1 MMYLISLGLRSLLYR
16 KNQYAA
22 LLLVCLVGVGV
33 SLFSIFLI
41 RGMLFSLES
50 KARIYYGGDFQFIGG
65 KNTLAFDNA
74 SEFIEQLRDVFG
86 ENAVIS
92 ERFDCDAK
100 NSALYFEGVGVRQRV
115 IKGVDFNTEK
125 RLFNAFNYVAGNAEN
140 IAGTNGILLSEP
152 IAELLGAGMGDE
164 VTLMMRTGAGYLNT
178 MTLVVKGIFRDSSL
192 FGMYTSYMD
201 IDFLRK
207 VYGVPQSWAN
217 RIAIDFQGKIPK
229 TKEEYQSLL
238 EKKFNM
244 FCLVEDKQ
252 LFYDPLLT
260 GRLKEATYAL
270 TPLSA
275 NMQELKVLISAMEGI
290 ASFVI
295 ITLIVII
302 VAGIGSTYRVLVM
315 KRINEIGIYMA
326 IGMKNSA
333 IVVTILSES
342 LFLLLCGCISG
353 LLFAF
358 LLCFLS
364 SAVNFSFIP
373 AFDIFLQNGHLLPLF
388 DGKATL
394 LVWGVVIVLT
404 VLAVLYSIQKTVRIM
419 PVKALATTE

>member
-1 MMYLISLGLRSLLYR
+1 MYQIALGLRSLLYR
-16 KNQYAA
+16 KNQYAS
-22 LLLVCLVGVGV
+22 LLLVCMVGVGV

-50 KARIYYGGDFQFIGG
+50 KARIYYGGDYQFIGG
-65 KNTLAFDNA
+65 KNNLAFDNTA
-74 SEFIEQLRDVFG
+74 EFIEQLREVFG
-86 ENAVIS
+86 SSAVIS

-115 IKGVDFNTEK
+115 IKGVNFDIEK
-125 RLFNAFNYVAGNAEN
+125 RLFNSFNYVSGNAEN

-152 IAELLGAGMGDE
+152 IAELLGASMGDE
-164 VTLMMRTGAGYLNT
+164 VTLMMRTASGYLNT

-207 VYGVPQSWAN
+207 IFGVSPTWAN
-217 RIAIDFQGKIPK
+217 RIAIDFQGKSPK
-229 TKEEYQSLL
+229 AKEEYQSLL

-244 FCLVEDKQ
+244 FRLVEDKQ
-252 LFYDPLLT
+252 LFYDQLLT

-275 NMQELKVLISAMEGI
+275 NMQELRVLISAMEGI

-295 ITLIVII
+295 ITLVVII

-326 IGMKNSA
+326 IGMKNSS
-333 IVVTILSES
+333 IVLTILSES
-342 LFLLLCGCISG
+342 LFLLLAGCFSG

-358 LLCFLS
+358 LLCLLS
-364 SAVNFSFIP
+364 SAFNFSFIP
-373 AFDIFLQNGHLLPLF
+373 AFDIFLQNGHLVPLF
-388 DGKATL
+388 DIKATL
-394 LVWGVVIVLT
+394 LVCFVVIVLT
-404 VLAVLYSIQKTVRIM
+404 VLAVLYSIQKSVRIM
-419 PVKALATTE
+419 PVQALATTE